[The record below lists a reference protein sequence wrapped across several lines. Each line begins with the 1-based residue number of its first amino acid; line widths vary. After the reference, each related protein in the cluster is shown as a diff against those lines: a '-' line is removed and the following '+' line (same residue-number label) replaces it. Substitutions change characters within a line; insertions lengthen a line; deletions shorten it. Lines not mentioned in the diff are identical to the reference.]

1 MMSEDEIQGRNLVID
16 GRFSE
21 TWKSNW
27 EHDGVGNAVPFRDDV
42 YGNYLTMN
50 QKAGVSQS
58 FDTAIFTEE
67 QLKGASYR
75 ISFQYEN
82 YGEGDNAGVE
92 IKTASGKNDFID
104 LSGKKTRQPL
114 ADWNLYPSY
123 EIKEVVAAD
132 ENIAL
137 KLQGSDLGGSS
148 GLRMTDIRVDL
159 HLVPLKLKS
168 IQLDGRHYEVR
179 AGVRV

>member
-1 MMSEDEIQGRNLVID
+1 MSEDEIQGRNLIKD
-16 GRFSE
+16 GRFPA

-27 EHDGVGNAVPFRDDV
+27 AHDGVGNAVPFGDPV
-42 YGNYLTMN
+42 FGSYLTMN
-50 QKAGVSQS
+50 RKAGVSQA

-92 IKTASGKNDFID
+92 IETDSGIVDFID

-123 EIKEVVAAD
+123 GIRDVVAAD
-132 ENIAL
+132 EKIAL

-159 HLVPLKLKS
+159 HLVPLKLTGLKV
-168 IQLDGRHYEVR
+168 DDRHYEVP
-179 AGVRV
+179 A

>member
-1 MMSEDEIQGRNLVID
+1 MSEDEIQGRNLVKD
-16 GRFSE
+16 GRFPA

-27 EHDGVGNAVPFRDDV
+27 THDLIGNAVAFGDPVF
-42 YGNYLTMN
+42 GNYLTMN

-58 FDTAIFTEE
+58 FDTVIFTEE

-82 YGEGDNAGVE
+82 YGDGDNAGVE
-92 IKTASGKNDFID
+92 IETSSGKNDFID

-114 ADWNLYPSY
+114 ADWNRYPSY
-123 EIKEVVAAD
+123 EFRDVVAAD

-159 HLVPLKLKS
+159 HLVPLKLTSLKV
-168 IQLDGRHYEVR
+168 DERFYEVP
-179 AGVRV
+179 A

>member
-1 MMSEDEIQGRNLVID
+1 MSEIEIQGRNLIKD
-16 GRFSE
+16 GRFPA

-27 EHDGVGNAVPFRDDV
+27 RHDGVGNAVSFGDPVF
-42 YGNYLTMN
+42 GNYLTMN
-50 QKAGVSQS
+50 MKAGVSQA
-58 FDTAIFTEE
+58 FNTAIFTEE

-75 ISFQYEN
+75 VSFQYEN

-92 IKTASGKNDFID
+92 IETGSGKKDFID

-123 EIKEVVAAD
+123 GIRDVVAAD

-137 KLQGSDLGGSS
+137 KLQGSDLGSSS

-159 HLVPLKLKS
+159 HLVPLKLTGLKV
-168 IQLDGRHYEVR
+168 DGRHYEVP
-179 AGVRV
+179 A